1 MTVFDELHNPVA
13 CEWHV
18 GQLLRAMNQRRD
30 GRPSPILVRDTANIR
45 WLTAFDGVF
54 DDEGAHALYVA
65 PDRVVLHTD
74 SRYVKACEQAA
85 RRTPIRVDDT
95 RESHASFVARQWN
108 GSWLH
113 GMPGAELQ
121 IEDTITLVEYR
132 ALQKAF
138 PTDFPM
144 GETDGV
150 VRRLRSVKERYEVA
164 RMKGAQSITDGA
176 FAHIVEFMRPG
187 MTEREIQLELD
198 EWMLRH
204 GAEGLA
210 FASIVATGANAAN
223 PHAVPGVA
231 MLEAGQCVVLDFG
244 AKSYGYCSDMTRT
257 VFVGEPDS
265 QLRAAWDAVRAAN
278 EAVEAMLRPGVTGK
292 EAHERAEAILA
303 EGGFVGAMGTAW
315 GSRSTRSRCCR
326 CATRSRSSR
335 ATWSPWSRAS
345 TWRGSSACAWRTSA
359 SSPRTASRCSRSRP
373 MIWWSSRLWWPAR
386 AYWWWRTMRPSTASS
401 APIWRRPARCARR
414 PSRASRG

>member
-1 MTVFDELHNPVA
+1 MLFRSA
-13 CEWHV
+13 
-18 GQLLRAMNQRRD
+18 
-30 GRPSPILVRDTANIR
+30 
-45 WLTAFDGVF
+45 
-54 DDEGAHALYVA
+54 
-65 PDRVVLHTD
+65 
-74 SRYVKACEQAA
+74 
-85 RRTPIRVDDT
+85 
-95 RESHASFVARQWN
+95 
-108 GSWLH
+108 
-113 GMPGAELQ
+113 
-121 IEDTITLVEYR
+121 ITLAEYR

-292 EAHERAEAILA
+292 EAHERAEAVLA
-303 EGGFVGAMGTAW
+303 EGGFAGAMGHGLGHGVGLEIHEEPVLSLRNEEPLVAGNVVTVEPGIYVA
-315 GSRSTRSRCCR
+315 GKFGMRLEDFGVITENGFEVFTKSTHD
-326 CATRSRSSR
+326 
-335 ATWSPWSRAS
+335 
-345 TWRGSSACAWRTSA
+345 
-359 SSPRTASRCSRSRP
+359 
-373 MIWWSSRLWWPAR
+373 MVVI
-386 AYWWWRTMRPSTASS
+386 
-401 APIWRRPARCARR
+401 
-414 PSRASRG
+414 